1 MQMHWKVLLF
11 LEPTDK
17 IEIGARDDE
26 VATNAH
32 GTIVKM
38 KTMKSLEGEGHVC
51 SSLLSFFDGTFSQ
64 FGISIMT

>member
-1 MQMHWKVLLF
+1 MHLHWKDLLF

-17 IEIGARDDE
+17 IEFGARDEE

-51 SSLLSFFDGTFSQ
+51 SSLFSFFDGPFSQ
-64 FGISIMT
+64 FGTSIMT